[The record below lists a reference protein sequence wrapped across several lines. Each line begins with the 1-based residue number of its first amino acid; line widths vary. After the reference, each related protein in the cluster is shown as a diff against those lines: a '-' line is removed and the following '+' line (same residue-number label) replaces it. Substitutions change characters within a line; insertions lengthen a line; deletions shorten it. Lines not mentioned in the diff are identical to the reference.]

1 VKPRSSRARWLAT
14 ACVGVVGCS
23 PTSFASDDAGSR
35 SAGAGGAAGSSGG
48 GGIGGSVPGGA
59 SGTSGGGTS
68 GDAGGSAGAGL
79 AGQAGFAGAA
89 PSFTEL
95 WNGTLE
101 NGCATPYCHDGSG
114 KGWSG
119 FDKATAYRTLVGAA
133 STTCPGET
141 RVVAGDASR
150 SVLAAAVTHTD
161 LGACDVPTMPRNRA
175 KLSQADIDRILAWIR
190 AGARDD

>member
-1 VKPRSSRARWLAT
+1 VFS
-14 ACVGVVGCS
+14 
-23 PTSFASDDAGSR
+23 
-35 SAGAGGAAGSSGG
+35 GAAGAVTAGSGAASLGGAGASSGS
-48 GGIGGSVPGGA
+48 GGSVAGSNGGGLGGNVSGGTSGGGA
-59 SGTSGGGTS
+59 SGTSGGG
-68 GDAGGSAGAGL
+68 SAGAGF
-79 AGQAGFAGAA
+79 AGQGVAGAA

-95 WNGTLE
+95 WNVTLE

-114 KGWSG
+114 KGWTG
-119 FDKATAYRTLVGAA
+119 FDRATAYRTLVGAA

-141 RVVAGDASR
+141 RVVAGDPSR

-175 KLSQADIDRILAWIR
+175 KLSQVDIDRILAWIR